1 MKKKNIHILIL
12 SILTVL
18 TTTVSSAQNQ
28 VKSVVQ
34 ELDSKGKWALVVHG
48 GAGNMDRNSM
58 PAEKIETIRSKITA
72 ALQLGGKALEDG
84 GSALDAVELV
94 VRYLED
100 EPEFNAGR
108 GAVLN
113 AEGHPE
119 MDASVMDGKTGKAG
133 AIAGVQRIKNPVT
146 AARRVMEQTP
156 HVMLI
161 GEGAERF
168 AREQGLELADSA
180 WFVTPGRRADW
191 ERWKM
196 KNRNS
201 NLNNPDQKE
210 GKGTV
215 GAVALDQHGNLA
227 AATSTGGMTGKMPG
241 RIGDSPVI
249 GAGTWADNKTCAISA
264 TGHGE
269 FFIRNVV
276 AYDIAARME
285 YQSLSLGES
294 AHRVIME
301 KLVQQGGT
309 GGVIGIDHLG
319 NVTMTFN
326 TTGMIRGSVSSQD
339 SLQVKIFKLGQ

>member
-1 MKKKNIHILIL
+1 MNKRKIHILIV

-18 TTTVSSAQNQ
+18 PFTGLKAQNQ
-28 VKSVVQ
+28 VNSRVS
-34 ELDSKGKWALVVHG
+34 ELDSKVTWALVVHG

-58 PAEKIETIRSKITA
+58 SAEKIETIRSKITT
-72 ALQLGGKALEDG
+72 ALRLGEKSLQDG

-119 MDASVMDGKTGKAG
+119 MDASIMDGKTGKAG
-133 AIAGVQRIKNPVT
+133 AIAGVRRIKNPVT
-146 AARRVMEQTP
+146 TARRVMEQTP

-161 GEGAERF
+161 GEGAESF
-168 AREQGLELADSA
+168 AREQGLDMADSA
-180 WFVTPGRRADW
+180 WFVTPGRKADW

-196 KNRNS
+196 KNRNI

-215 GAVALDQHGNLA
+215 GAVALDRHGNLA

-241 RIGDSPVI
+241 RIGDSPII

-269 FFIRNVV
+269 FFIRNAV

-285 YQSLSLGES
+285 YQGLTLEES
-294 AHRVIME
+294 ARRVIME

-309 GGVIGIDHLG
+309 GGVIGVDHVG

-326 TTGMIRGSVSSQD
+326 TTGMIRGFVSSQD
-339 SLQVKIFKLGQ
+339 SLQVEIFK

>member
-12 SILTVL
+12 SILTVW
-18 TTTVSSAQNQ
+18 TTTVSRAQNQ
-28 VKSVVQ
+28 VQSIVQ
-34 ELDSKGKWALVVHG
+34 ESDLKGKWALVVHG

-168 AREQGLELADSA
+168 AREQGLELADSV
-180 WFVTPGRRADW
+180 WFVTPGRKADW

-201 NLNNPDQKE
+201 NLKNPDQKE

-215 GAVALDQHGNLA
+215 GAVALDRNGNLA

-285 YQSLSLGES
+285 YQRLSLSES

-309 GGVIGIDHLG
+309 GGVIGVDHLG

-326 TTGMIRGSVSSQD
+326 TTGMIRGSVSSHD
-339 SLQVKIFKLGQ
+339 SLQVEIFK